1 MPYLIARLQITSVLE
16 SNKHADANEVTNLNA
31 DDIGKS
37 PQHANAAFSNGQEYG
52 LKDYDNQN

>member
-37 PQHANAAFSNGQEYG
+37 PYRANAAFSNGQEYG
-52 LKDYDNQN
+52 LKDDDNQN